1 MAYDYLIDGGLYDFQ
16 LTSAPVSTDSV
27 DMTGF
32 YNPSGFET
40 SNNDL
45 SFALQQTSDSTPV
58 YNFETPAASSWDF
71 TKALDSGVKLANQLV
86 DGYGKVIGIQSKVQD
101 QQFNQ
106 YLKGAQ
112 IDIMKTQVG
121 SASEV
126 AKIKAVTD
134 QNVAKIYGNAAAS
147 GANLAALGG
156 NQNSLML
163 YLTIAGVI
171 FTFIQV
177 IKK

>member
-1 MAYDYLIDGGLYDFQ
+1 MAYDYLSDGGLYDFQ
-16 LTSAPVSTDSV
+16 YSTPFVSSESV

-32 YNPSGFET
+32 YNPVGFET
-40 SNNDL
+40 SSPDL
-45 SFALQQTSDSTPV
+45 SFALQSTDTSPS
-58 YNFETPAASSWDF
+58 YNFSNPTSGSSFDLS
-71 TKALDSGVKLANQLV
+71 KGIDYGVKLANTLV
-86 DGYGKVIGIQSKVQD
+86 DGYGKVVGIQGKVQD

-106 YLKGAQ
+106 YLKSAQ

-126 AKIKAVTD
+126 AKIKAITD
-134 QNVAKIYGNAAAS
+134 SNVAKIYGNAAAS